1 MRVDSLWRYPVKS
14 LQGEQLLQATIDSD
28 GMRGDRCFGIRDYN
42 TGKVLTA
49 RREPPLLLA
58 AASLDADGEP
68 IITLPDGTMTKG
80 RGTETDGALSDWLH
94 RPVSLVSSIGAPAGT
109 GEFFED
115 ATDDTSPALEWTMPE
130 GRFVDAKP
138 LLLLT
143 TSSLRAGTSLHP
155 EGEWDPRRF
164 RPNVLI
170 EAGGDDWTEDAWQG
184 SSLRAGSALLAPS
197 VLCVRCTMVTRPQ
210 PGLSRD
216 VDIYKSLARHHGG
229 TFGIWTDVV
238 QPGAVSIGDEV
249 LVS

>member
-1 MRVDSLWRYPVKS
+1 MRIESLWRYPVKS
-14 LQGEQLLQATIDSD
+14 LQGEQLLQATIDAD
-28 GMRGDRCFGIRDYN
+28 GMRGDRSFGIRDDN
-42 TGKVLTA
+42 TGNVLTA

-58 AASLDADGEP
+58 AASLDQEGAP

-80 RGTETDGALSDWLH
+80 CGTDTDRALSDWLR
-94 RPVSLVSSIGAPAGT
+94 RPVSLVSSIGTPGAT

-115 ATDDTSPALEWTMPE
+115 PTDDSSRAVEWTMPE

-138 LLLLT
+138 LLVLT
-143 TSSLRAGTSLHP
+143 TASLRAGTALHP
-155 EGEWDPRRF
+155 DGDWEVRRF
-164 RPNVLI
+164 RPNIVV
-170 EAGGDDWTEDAWQG
+170 ETAGDEWAEDAWLG
-184 SSLRAGSALLAPS
+184 LSLQAGSALLAPS

-229 TFGIWTDVV
+229 TFGIWSDVT
-238 QPGAVSIGDEV
+238 QPGTISVGDNA